1 MDKSWMSIRNRLS
14 SEYREGVKSFLQFAM
29 TNVGIDNRICCP
41 CMDCLN
47 FDHHTFKDVEYHL
60 IRKRDITFIQDLGAS
75 WGNCFCQSTSCVE

>member
-29 TNVGIDNRICCP
+29 TNVGVDNRIWCL

-47 FDHHTFKDVEYHL
+47 FEHHTFKDVEYHL
-60 IRKRDITFIQDLGAS
+60 IRKGISLSYKTWVHHGETVS
-75 WGNCFCQSTSCVE
+75 VN